1 MLYELY
7 RTLELKV
14 AFTVQLILRTF
25 SGVPLLLRNMY
36 GSIVPPPITLF
47 ACLFDLVVL
56 DLVLFVIV

>member
-36 GSIVPPPITLF
+36 GSIVPPITLF